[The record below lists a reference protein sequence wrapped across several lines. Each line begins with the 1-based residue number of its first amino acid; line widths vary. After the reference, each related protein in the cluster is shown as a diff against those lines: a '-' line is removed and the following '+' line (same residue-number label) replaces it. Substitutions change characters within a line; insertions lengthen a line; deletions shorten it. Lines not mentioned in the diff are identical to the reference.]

1 MQLTQASFAGRF
13 PARPEAQS
21 GVTTCN
27 TRCDNSTC
35 FRTYDSGRQVEYQAK
50 QKWTP
55 LTNRFDWDA
64 GTC

>member
-1 MQLTQASFAGRF
+1 MQLTQASFTSRF
-13 PARPEAQS
+13 PARPEAQA

-50 QKWTP
+50 QKWNP